1 MYVLSIG
8 CFKKW
13 LIKSFILY
21 KYTVFFDKKKG
32 EFPPP
37 FKKKITLESDVYTS
51 IDLSANEQKV
61 CFWSEDIF
69 FKPIVVQ

>member
-21 KYTVFFDKKKG
+21 KYTVFLDKKKG

-37 FKKKITLESDVYTS
+37 LKKRL
-51 IDLSANEQKV
+51 L
-61 CFWSEDIF
+61 
-69 FKPIVVQ
+69 